1 MTECVIYMHDIV
13 SQAVYLNKLCQV
25 IHEVLST
32 GLWIMK
38 TERLQIQGTL
48 CPTFG
53 KQAVTADKWIKNMGD
68 GERESGLAI
77 DLVASCMMNWK
88 KRLDINNESSARS
101 VYWGFITL
109 LCEWCALFMARSIW
123 MDCSLGR
130 VSFHWETSSQQGTSS
145 SPTLTASLGLE
156 FDIKHVM

>member
-1 MTECVIYMHDIV
+1 MHDIV

-53 KQAVTADKWIKNMGD
+53 KQAVTVDKWVEIMGE
-68 GERESGLAI
+68 GERESSLAI
-77 DLVASCMMNWK
+77 DLVASCMMN
-88 KRLDINNESSARS
+88 
-101 VYWGFITL
+101 
-109 LCEWCALFMARSIW
+109 
-123 MDCSLGR
+123 
-130 VSFHWETSSQQGTSS
+130 
-145 SPTLTASLGLE
+145 
-156 FDIKHVM
+156 